1 MADKKCTIYIVDV
14 GPTMWQVKRDEGGIA
29 LDLARKALLAMLE
42 AKVFNNNEHYYCYL
56 NKMLNGRV

>member
-42 AKVFNNNEHYYCYL
+42 AKVFN
-56 NKMLNGRV
+56 

>member
-42 AKVFNNNEHYYCYL
+42 AKVLLINSEHYYYY
-56 NKMLNGRV
+56 